1 MTDRTEEKIASLGIR
16 VEQLEIRVSDLSK
29 EVDSQR
35 KGQKRKL
42 TKTEKET
49 VKQELLKGG
58 PYDKK
63 KLDDLK
69 LNEIKML
76 ASAMEI
82 NSFGKQRDE
91 IAKLILGKEKVGVKK
106 KASTK

>member
-1 MTDRTEEKIASLGIR
+1 MTDRAVEKISSLEIR
-16 VEQLEIRVSDLSK
+16 MEQLEIRVSDLSK
-29 EVDSQR
+29 EVDSLR
-35 KGQKRKL
+35 KGRKRKL
-42 TKTEKET
+42 TKTEKESI
-49 VKQELLKGG
+49 KQELLKGG

-63 KLDDLK
+63 KLDELK

-91 IAKLILGKEKVGVKK
+91 IAKLILGNQKAGVKK

>member
-1 MTDRTEEKIASLGIR
+1 MTDRTVDKIASLGIR
-16 VEQLEIRVSDLSK
+16 VEQLEIKLSELSK
-29 EVDSQR
+29 EMDGLR
-35 KGQKRKL
+35 KGRKRKL
-42 TKTEKET
+42 TKTEKESI
-49 VKQELLKGG
+49 KQELLKGG

-82 NSFGKQRDE
+82 NSFGKHRDE
-91 IAKLILGKEKVGVKK
+91 IAKLILGTQNAGVKK